1 MRKKIKQTKRCSE
14 KLDIDE
20 LSNIPYPTLRL
31 YPKASRQW
39 LVLSKEEQRALI
51 DAREEML
58 NHPFYEDYSEYI
70 ICVGD
75 FFKEPIPLNHKENKI
90 LTLILENCVR
100 LCNRAI
106 ARICHDIES
115 DIRRGSGKFLDT
127 VGGILL
133 RQLHPLRS

>member
-1 MRKKIKQTKRCSE
+1 M
-14 KLDIDE
+14 
-20 LSNIPYPTLRL
+20 
-31 YPKASRQW
+31 
-39 LVLSKEEQRALI
+39 LSKEEQRALI

-58 NHPFYEDYSEYI
+58 NHPFYEDYSEHV

-75 FFKEPIPLNHKENKI
+75 FFKEPIPLNHQENKI

-127 VGGILL
+127 VGGILQ